1 MLFSN
6 YIPMNFRFDV
16 TTMRTYFD
24 SKSQVGSAGWIKV
37 EKEDEMVKLE

>member
-16 TTMRTYFD
+16 TMQTYFY